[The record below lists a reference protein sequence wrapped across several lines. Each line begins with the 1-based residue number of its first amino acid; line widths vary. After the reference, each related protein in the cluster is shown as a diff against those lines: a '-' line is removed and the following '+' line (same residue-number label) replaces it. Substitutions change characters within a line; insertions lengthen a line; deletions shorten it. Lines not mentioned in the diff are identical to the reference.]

1 MSGIFDQIVNYGASS
16 GSSGGSGTVTTV
28 SVVNANGVSASVAT
42 PTTTPALTFSLGA
55 ITPSTINGNTIA
67 SGSGTLNLGSYSLTA
82 AQSGTLTAAAYT
94 PLQSYVQF
102 RYDITGASGGGTNLD
117 GITTVGLSK
126 PTLIITFYSNA
137 LRPWI
142 LTASSGTPTTG
153 TGITVPLDWNGT
165 TNNVQ
170 WTEIA
175 FS

>member
-1 MSGIFDQIVNYGASS
+1 MSGIFDQVVNYAVAT
-16 GSSGGSGTVTTV
+16 GTVSNVGVTT
-28 SVVNANGVSASVAT
+28 ANGVSATVSD
-42 PTTTPALTFSLGA
+42 PTGSPSLTFTLGA
-55 ITPSTINGNTIA
+55 ITPSSVNGNTIT
-67 SGSGTLNLGSYSLTA
+67 SGTGTISLGSYSLTLG
-82 AQSGTLTAAAYT
+82 QSGTLTAAAYT
-94 PLQSYVQF
+94 PLQNYVQF

-117 GITTVGLSK
+117 GIVTVGLSK
-126 PTLIITFYSNA
+126 PTLIITFYSNT